1 MVASPGWG
9 LRGIAVGKIGTDE
22 GGHMCWERFSD
33 KFRATETRVTDVRRE
48 EELVEPDVWREPT
61 EEPVEL
67 RERDKELA
75 EV

>member
-1 MVASPGWG
+1 
-9 LRGIAVGKIGTDE
+9 
-22 GGHMCWERFSD
+22 MCWERFSD
-33 KFRATETRVTDVRRE
+33 KFRATETRVTDVGRE
-48 EELVEPDVWREPT
+48 EELVQPDVWREPT

>member
-1 MVASPGWG
+1 
-9 LRGIAVGKIGTDE
+9 
-22 GGHMCWERFSD
+22 MCWERFSD
-33 KFRATETRVTDVRRE
+33 KFRATETDVGRE
-48 EELVEPDVWREPT
+48 EELVQPDVWREPT